1 MLCWV
6 ECMHDEEV
14 LAKVT
19 LVKGVE
25 AVNVTAIVNT
35 GAHISIISRRL
46 AEKLG
51 CLIELEEVMEVERA
65 KKGVTVRVV
74 GYCIPSR
81 IIFQGE
87 RVPPTLL
94 YVAEDLIEDM
104 IVGRHEIDLWG
115 IVFTKE
121 GPRATRRVLRVV

>member
-1 MLCWV
+1 MR
-6 ECMHDEEV
+6 DEEV

-25 AVNVTAIVNT
+25 VVNVTAIVDT
-35 GAHISIISRRL
+35 GADVSIISRRL

-51 CLIELEEVMEVERA
+51 CLSELEEVEEMETA
-65 KKGVTVRVV
+65 KKGVTVRIV

-81 IIFQGE
+81 IMFQGE
-87 RVPPTLL
+87 RVPLTLF

-115 IVFTKE
+115 VVFTRE
-121 GPRATRRVLRVV
+121 GPRATRRVLRVI

>member
-1 MLCWV
+1 MR
-6 ECMHDEEV
+6 DEEV

-19 LVKGVE
+19 LVKGEEV
-25 AVNVTAIVNT
+25 VNVTAIVDT
-35 GAHISIISRRL
+35 GADVSIISRRL

-51 CLIELEEVMEVERA
+51 CLSELEEVEEMETA
-65 KKGVTVRVV
+65 KKGVTVRIV

-81 IIFQGE
+81 IMFQGE
-87 RVPPTLL
+87 RVPLTLF

-115 IVFTKE
+115 VVFTRE
-121 GPRATRRVLRVV
+121 GPRATRRVLRVI

>member
-1 MLCWV
+1 MR
-6 ECMHDEEV
+6 DEEV
-14 LAKVT
+14 LAKIT
-19 LVKGVE
+19 LVKGEE
-25 AVNVTAIVNT
+25 AVNVTAIVDT
-35 GAHISIISRRL
+35 GADVSIISRRL

-51 CLIELEEVMEVERA
+51 CLSELEEVEEIETA

-87 RVPPTLL
+87 RVPLTLF

-115 IVFTKE
+115 VVFTRE
-121 GPRATRRVLRVV
+121 GPRATRRVLKVI

>member
-1 MLCWV
+1 MR
-6 ECMHDEEV
+6 DEEV

-19 LVKGVE
+19 LVKGEEV
-25 AVNVTAIVNT
+25 VNVTAIVDT
-35 GAHISIISRRL
+35 GADVSIISRRL

-51 CLIELEEVMEVERA
+51 CLSELEEVEEIETA
-65 KKGVTVRVV
+65 KKGVTVRIV

-81 IIFQGE
+81 IMFQGE
-87 RVPPTLL
+87 RVPLTLF

-115 IVFTKE
+115 VVFTRE
-121 GPRATRRVLRVV
+121 GPRATRRVLRVI

>member
-1 MLCWV
+1 MR
-6 ECMHDEEV
+6 DEEV

-19 LVKGVE
+19 LVKGEEV
-25 AVNVTAIVNT
+25 VNVTAIVDT
-35 GAHISIISRRL
+35 GADVSIISRRL

-51 CLIELEEVMEVERA
+51 CLSELEEVEEIETA
-65 KKGVTVRVV
+65 KKGVTVRIV

-81 IIFQGE
+81 IMFQGE
-87 RVPPTLL
+87 RVPLTLF

-115 IVFTKE
+115 VVFTRE
-121 GPRATRRVLRVV
+121 GPRATRRILKVI